1 MPDTNNFLK
10 IYPIFA
16 YFMAQKKPNNGCMPS
31 KIKSISPPPPPFSLS
46 SELYL
51 KLNVPFNSCSDL
63 DCLPWRW
70 VRLHLLPP
78 QI

>member
-1 MPDTNNFLK
+1 MPDTNNFFK

-16 YFMAQKKPNNGCMPS
+16 YFMAQKKTTMDVCQVKFNQS
-31 KIKSISPPPPPFSLS
+31 PPPPFSLS
-46 SELYL
+46 LELYL

-70 VRLHLLPP
+70 VRLHLLPS